1 MPRIRRPAQPASR
14 SWDPVA
20 GWYAGWAGKEGSEH
34 HRRLAIPAVL
44 ELLEPA
50 PGDRI
55 LDVGCGPGALAPHV
69 ARTGARYTGIDASRK
84 LLAIARR
91 HHGAHGEFELADATR
106 LAGCSAL
113 GAGTFDAVVFL
124 LSIQD
129 IDPLDRAIDSAA
141 WALRSGGRIVMLM
154 THPCFR
160 VPRQSGWGWDP
171 KRKLQYRR
179 IDRYLTP
186 LSVPMKRYGCGR
198 QGATRSYHRPL
209 MEYVN
214 GLAGAGIVVNRLLEL
229 PTYRA
234 GSTIGTGRAVQS
246 ADCEIPLFLGMRG
259 ICHRSRR

>member
-1 MPRIRRPAQPASR
+1 MARIQRPAQPASR

-44 ELLEPA
+44 ELLEPVT
-50 PGDRI
+50 GNSI

-69 ARTGARYTGIDASRK
+69 AGTGARYTGIDASRK

-91 HHGAHGEFELADATR
+91 HHGVHGEFVLGDATR
-106 LAGCSAL
+106 LAECRTL
-113 GAGTFDAVVFL
+113 RAGSFDAVVFL

-129 IDPLDRAIDSAA
+129 IDPLDLAIRSAA
-141 WALRSGGRIVMLM
+141 WALRPGGRIAILM

-186 LSVPMKRYGCGR
+186 LAVPMKRYGGSR
-198 QGATRSYHRPL
+198 SGATRSYHRPL
-209 MEYVN
+209 MDYVN
-214 GLAGAGIVVNRLLEL
+214 GLAGAGIVVDRLSEL
-229 PTYRA
+229 PTYRV
-234 GSTIGTGRAVQS
+234 GSTVGTGWGAQS
-246 ADCEIPLFLGMRG
+246 ADSEIPLFLGMRG
-259 ICHRSRR
+259 ICQRSRR